1 MREER
6 INRNNPDHIHSCG
19 YHCDIPACIKKQRDE
34 FVNQLEQF
42 EKNKKDAARYETIR
56 KLNAKQFADLY
67 KVNISTSKPFD
78 QLVDELAPFFA
89 RREP

>member
-1 MREER
+1 MSEGR

-19 YHCDIPACIKKQRDE
+19 YHCDISVCIKRQRDE

-56 KLNAKQFADLY
+56 KLSVKQFSELY
-67 KVNISTSKPFD
+67 KFNIRTGKPFD
-78 QLVDELAPFFA
+78 QLIDELTPFFA
-89 RREP
+89 RLEP